1 MSFEMKIVKC
11 IALFFIVILSC
22 SCEKNVLEA
31 NFEDVEKKSI
41 YDYLIENK
49 DEFSGFISILEKGG
63 IDKTLSAYNPNGTG
77 YTLFAPNNLALEQF
91 IKQSQQFT
99 SLNDI
104 LKDQEFV
111 DVFSRYHVVSMKANT
126 NEFPF
131 GSFAQPTLSDDYLTV
146 SFFVEKDTSYYKIN
160 NQATVIKPNIEVS
173 NGYVH
178 HIQTALKPITYTT
191 YEWLGKNQGFTIF
204 KNAVDLTGLQ
214 PLIDINLKESETL
227 EPITLLLEHDSVFYK
242 KGINSISDLKK
253 AISPGKD
260 NYTDVSHPLYN
271 FVAYHILTG
280 RFYIDD
286 FFEVATNYSTFSE
299 APLNINGL
307 GLDLI
312 INKGK
317 EVFDTIINQ
326 SDTTIIDYIRFL
338 YDESNAITQSGPI
351 HFIDQIMKQQLPSRA
366 NRIFEFKEEIS
377 FFNYRQKS
385 LGLLQIEDKTI
396 LNYLEWSGSD
406 LFYVNAGE
414 QNSTSRNG
422 DYLQLDGTFS
432 ISYSISK
439 IVQGRYRIFL
449 GADAFSKENAF
460 VELLV
465 DGKKVGG
472 LVDLTS
478 GGTSARPFQKIE
490 IGTIDFNRYSEHVV
504 KINSVIPG
512 RFLWDYVQFEPY

>member
-1 MSFEMKIVKC
+1 
-11 IALFFIVILSC
+11 
-22 SCEKNVLEA
+22 
-31 NFEDVEKKSI
+31 
-41 YDYLIENK
+41 
-49 DEFSGFISILEKGG
+49 
-63 IDKTLSAYNPNGTG
+63 
-77 YTLFAPNNLALEQF
+77 
-91 IKQSQQFT
+91 
-99 SLNDI
+99 
-104 LKDQEFV
+104 
-111 DVFSRYHVVSMKANT
+111 
-126 NEFPF
+126 
-131 GSFAQPTLSDDYLTV
+131 
-146 SFFVEKDTSYYKIN
+146 
-160 NQATVIKPNIEVS
+160 
-173 NGYVH
+173 
-178 HIQTALKPITYTT
+178 
-191 YEWLGKNQGFTIF
+191 
-204 KNAVDLTGLQ
+204 VDLTGLQ